1 MAAVRPC
8 TRRLSSLASSCAR
21 EASSCARSSATSES
35 LIFIPSEAP
44 FFIHYPNIKVGM
56 LAEERTQLLDILRQQ
71 RHRFEATEQRLAE
84 LSDELRTTAFMLVE
98 RLDRCHARIEA
109 LERQSSVHAAD
120 GARGTRPQPASDA
133 RPVERVAAAQRAHA
147 RLPNGAQANGAGR
160 RR

>member
-1 MAAVRPC
+1 
-8 TRRLSSLASSCAR
+8 
-21 EASSCARSSATSES
+21 
-35 LIFIPSEAP
+35 
-44 FFIHYPNIKVGM
+44 M

-71 RHRFEATEQRLAE
+71 RQRFEATEQRLAE
-84 LSDELRTTAFMLVE
+84 LSDELRTTAFMMVE

-147 RLPNGAQANGAGR
+147 RLPTTNGAQANGACR
-160 RR
+160 HR